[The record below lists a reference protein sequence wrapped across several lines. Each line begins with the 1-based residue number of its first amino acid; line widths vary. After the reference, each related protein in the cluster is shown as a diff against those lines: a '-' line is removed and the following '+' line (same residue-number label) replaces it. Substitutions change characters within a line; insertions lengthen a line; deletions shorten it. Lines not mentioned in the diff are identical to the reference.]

1 MQVLFLEGGYKFLDV
16 RSDREHG
23 FGAIRGSTLVP
34 YTKDKKT
41 WVDGKMKIEK
51 TKVDGWIKNVNAKI
65 PKKDT
70 KLIVHDMMGKQVI
83 IVRHARQGVYRYIIY
98 GMVIIVMSILMVL
111 VAFKQAI
118 ECLELLFEDGYENI
132 VGMKGGFK
140 PWFKTFG
147 ESRSSP

>member
-23 FGAIRGSTLVP
+23 FGAIRGSIHVP

-41 WVDGKMKIEK
+41 WADGKMLIEK

-83 IVRHARQGVYRYIIY
+83 IVRHARRAKSTGMEY
-98 GMVIIVMSILMVL
+98 GTVIMVTSKLMVL
-111 VAFKQAI
+111 VASMSP
-118 ECLELLFEDGYENI
+118 GY
-132 VGMKGGFK
+132 
-140 PWFKTFG
+140 
-147 ESRSSP
+147 